1 MCIVEGASRDEDTK
15 QVRAG
20 GILSDVVRSLGDFE
34 AEHIQV
40 YLQFVE
46 AGAAPAP
53 TPGRVDLRGVINSLA
68 QMHMAMDSLIAELEK
83 VNK

>member
-1 MCIVEGASRDEDTK
+1 MLRVGEF
-15 QVRAG
+15 V
-20 GILSDVVRSLGDFE
+20 SDRVSSLGDFK

-53 TPGRVDLRGVINSLA
+53 VPGTKLDLRGVIDALA
-68 QMHMAMDSLIAELEK
+68 QMHMAMDALIGELEK
-83 VNK
+83 INKAAAL